1 MPGSALRNHPHNH
14 DQNQNQNHVHP
25 CLAEGFRTCVYP
37 ATLVLKVERAFLAEQ
52 GKAEHVDR
60 QDKSLLLPLGGNQN
74 DNHPHLPDTTGTKRH
89 CLTLILSDGHLQV
102 YGLLESSL
110 LTTDLI
116 GLLPGDIVRI
126 KKFQVRTAPRLS
138 GQGKVVYL
146 GVSSCEWIDGPSM
159 RDSLAGDNTGGGLIV
174 ENEEEGQNDDTE
186 SKHVEVST
194 PNENPKGLSSIVDN
208 LEDLEAGGFLREE
221 DEFPLSLDNHPPTQ
235 KIQSTSIPIRSPT
248 SYKRPVME
256 ETSQSSRDRK
266 KQKAGT
272 RSESQTAPSTAPK
285 NHSSGAG
292 PGSDDDDDFFE
303 TVVVS
308 PSTIKKRQE
317 SLRRQEFASAV
328 GKTPV
333 RFRGTP
339 DIQSNQ
345 LLPSS
350 SLPPIT
356 PSRSAAMLPNNTTAT
371 DFDDEDIGGDP
382 GPSSSC
388 PPSTL
393 DILFE
398 DTADLGE
405 LGHPTTTT
413 PTPTTTSASQAQPP
427 IPPTQV
433 PPSTTTTT
441 NPTNPTTKPPPSSTP
456 FHTLSTLLPPI
467 IPRRNYSCTVLGL
480 ITWVSA
486 SLIYKSNSGFPPKRN
501 IRIHDLS
508 ITSQRAVFTVAVF
521 VDPKQFLPKVGTVAL
536 FRGVTMNRSGV
547 DVILNAYQGLKDW
560 EGVEGEKWFVDD
572 EEELVEL
579 GYGDRVKELKAW
591 WEGRRRGL

>member
-1 MPGSALRNHPHNH
+1 MPGSALRDHHH
-14 DQNQNQNHVHP
+14 QDQNQNHVYP

-52 GKAEHVDR
+52 GKAENVDR
-60 QDKSLLLPLGGNQN
+60 QDKSLLLPLEGNQV
-74 DNHPHLPDTTGTKRH
+74 DNRPHLPDITGTKRH

-110 LTTDLI
+110 LTTNLL

-146 GVSSCEWIDGPSM
+146 GVSSCEWIDGPP
-159 RDSLAGDNTGGGLIV
+159 RRASLAGDNTGGGFIV
-174 ENEEEGQNDDTE
+174 EDEEEAQNDDTE

-194 PNENPKGLSSIVDN
+194 LEENPKGLPSIVDT

-221 DEFPLSLDNHPPTQ
+221 DDLPLSLDNNPPTQ
-235 KIQSTSIPIRSPT
+235 NIQLTSIPIRSPT
-248 SYKRPVME
+248 SHKRPIME
-256 ETSQSSRDRK
+256 ETSQFRRARK
-266 KQKAGT
+266 KHKTGT
-272 RSESQTAPSTAPK
+272 RSESQIAPSTATQTSPAPK

-292 PGSDDDDDFFE
+292 PDSDDDDDFFE

-317 SLRRQEFASAV
+317 SLRRQEFTSAV
-328 GKTPV
+328 DKTPV
-333 RFRGTP
+333 RFRETP

-350 SLPPIT
+350 SLPPVT
-356 PSRSAAMLPNNTTAT
+356 PSRSTAMLPNNTTITT

-382 GPSSSC
+382 GPSSC

-398 DTADLGE
+398 DTADQGE
-405 LGHPTTTT
+405 LEHPTTST
-413 PTPTTTSASQAQPP
+413 SQAQPP

-433 PPSTTTTT
+433 PPSTTTNLTH
-441 NPTNPTTKPPPSSTP
+441 PTTEPPPSSTP
-456 FHTLSTLLPPI
+456 FHPLSTLLPLT

-536 FRGVTMNRSGV
+536 FRGLTMNRSGV
-547 DVILNAYQGLKDW
+547 DVILNAYKGLKDW
-560 EGVEGEKWFVDD
+560 EGLEGEKWFVDD
-572 EEELVEL
+572 EEGLVEL

-591 WEGRRRGL
+591 WEERRKGL